1 MNLPFT
7 PELGALDVIEIYSYY
22 DGPRLM
28 SCKGHGGQTMLA
40 VWLGGERGEESWYV
54 APLTKTEFRNLRF
67 GELELRAAFENPE
80 TGHLWFLRERP
91 KKSAEARRIEL
102 RNVRRDWLPDPGE
115 TLELGKPVYD
125 SEGNVIALRPP
136 DLIEISAVEAILRF
150 FELNPEVVVTT
161 RQLEVAHEDQF
172 FHWVTNRAI
181 HDLLNSGELLT
192 EERELDFGGRAK
204 LIWPRGYRYPKRGAK
219 KVIDLVQRYS
229 TNIVGRE
236 LGHHG
241 EMLVFEGFVRKGFSF
256 KGREVKQNG
265 GNTRANSNHDLDFV
279 FERDGIGYG
288 IEVKNTLGYM
298 DHGELRIKIDLAH
311 RLGVR
316 PVIVARMLP
325 RTWIQELNRAE
336 GFGFVMKYQL
346 YPPALSPMA
355 NEISREMGLPVGS
368 PRFLEDRT
376 MNRFETWHKAQNR
389 AVL

>member
-80 TGHLWFLRERP
+80 AGHLWFLRERP
-91 KKSAEARRIEL
+91 KKSAKARRIEL

-204 LIWPRGYRYPKRGAK
+204 LIWPRGYRYPKR
-219 KVIDLVQRYS
+219 
-229 TNIVGRE
+229 
-236 LGHHG
+236 
-241 EMLVFEGFVRKGFSF
+241 
-256 KGREVKQNG
+256 
-265 GNTRANSNHDLDFV
+265 
-279 FERDGIGYG
+279 
-288 IEVKNTLGYM
+288 
-298 DHGELRIKIDLAH
+298 
-311 RLGVR
+311 
-316 PVIVARMLP
+316 
-325 RTWIQELNRAE
+325 
-336 GFGFVMKYQL
+336 
-346 YPPALSPMA
+346 
-355 NEISREMGLPVGS
+355 
-368 PRFLEDRT
+368 
-376 MNRFETWHKAQNR
+376 
-389 AVL
+389 